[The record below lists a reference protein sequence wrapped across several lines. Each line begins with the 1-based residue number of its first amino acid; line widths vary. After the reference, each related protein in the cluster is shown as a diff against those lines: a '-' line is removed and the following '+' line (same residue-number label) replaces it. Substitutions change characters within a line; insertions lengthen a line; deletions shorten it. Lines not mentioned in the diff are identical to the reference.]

1 MDLSFGAGGASVM
14 DGWRRGTTC
23 ASSHHLCLRVGGH
36 QHQQKAG
43 VPEGSGSRLS
53 KGGGPGTGTLP
64 LIRPRSA

>member
-36 QHQQKAG
+36 QRQQKAG
-43 VPEGSGSRLS
+43 VPRDPVADFQREEDQEQELY
-53 KGGGPGTGTLP
+53 P
-64 LIRPRSA
+64 